1 MNKLLVNCSVLP
13 IGSRGFLVPNE
24 RKNPRFK
31 AGDSFTIKDVTANHL
46 LVKMKNSNSIFG
58 ISKNDSLKILG
69 SSFEDYV
76 STMEKNKKDIL
87 NKLIIAMRETGLLNK
102 FEQAAEED

>member
-1 MNKLLVNCSVLP
+1 MNKLLTNCSILP
-13 IGSRGFLVPNE
+13 IGSRGFLVPTD

-31 AGDSFTIKDVTANHL
+31 LGDSFIIKDITSNHL

-69 SSFEDYV
+69 FAYEEYLSIVEQ
-76 STMEKNKKDIL
+76 NKKDIL
-87 NKLIIAMRETGLLNK
+87 DKLIIAMKEQNIFHKPEELSNK
-102 FEQAAEED
+102 K